1 MNTAR
6 FDSSLANFKLVKKGE
21 DMFWILQMKVIED
34 TSIRS
39 FPRQFQQDIDFNG
52 AFDQS
57 AAQDAWDK
65 VNIPLDAYTLEYK
78 VTFSELIFPAKLI
91 GISAT
96 RKESNDGVWSTEYIL
111 SFVCDPEKDM
121 IKNIAWYVK
130 HKEPDP
136 ETGKKV
142 LMTYNTVLEDLEE
155 NPIAEPEA

>member
-1 MNTAR
+1 MNTIK
-6 FDSSLANFKLVKKGE
+6 FNSSLSNFKLVKKGE
-21 DMFWILQMKVIED
+21 DMFWILQMKVVED

-65 VNIPLDAYTLEYK
+65 VNIPLDAYTLDYN
-78 VTFSELIFPAKLI
+78 VTFSDLSFAAKLI
-91 GISAT
+91 SISAT
-96 RKESNDGVWSTEYIL
+96 RKELNDGGWMTEYIL
-111 SFVCDPEKDM
+111 SLVCDPDKDK

-136 ETGKKV
+136 ETGKKI
-142 LMTYNTVLEDLEE
+142 LMTYDTVFEDSDNTD
-155 NPIAEPEA
+155 NKDNKD

>member
-1 MNTAR
+1 MNTVN
-6 FDSSLANFKLVKKGE
+6 FNSSLANFKLVKKGE
-21 DMFWILQMKVIED
+21 DMFWILQMKVVED

-39 FPRQFQQDIDFNG
+39 LPQQFQQDIDFNG

-57 AAQDAWDK
+57 ATQDAWDK
-65 VNIPLDAYTLEYK
+65 VNIPLDAYYILEYK
-78 VTFSELIFPAKLI
+78 VTFSDLVFPAKLI

-142 LMTYNTVLEDLEE
+142 LMTYNTVLEDLAE
-155 NPIAEPEA
+155 NPIAEP

>member
-1 MNTAR
+1 MNTIK
-6 FDSSLANFKLVKKGE
+6 FNSSLSNFKLVKKGE
-21 DMFWILQMKVIED
+21 DMFWILQMKVVED

-65 VNIPLDAYTLEYK
+65 VNIPLDAYTLDYN
-78 VTFSELIFPAKLI
+78 VTFSDLSFAAKLI
-91 GISAT
+91 SISAT
-96 RKESNDGVWSTEYIL
+96 RKELNDGGWMTEYIL
-111 SFVCDPEKDM
+111 SLVCDPDKDM

-136 ETGKKV
+136 ETGKKI
-142 LMTYNTVLEDLEE
+142 LMTYDTVFEDSDNTD
-155 NPIAEPEA
+155 NKDNKD